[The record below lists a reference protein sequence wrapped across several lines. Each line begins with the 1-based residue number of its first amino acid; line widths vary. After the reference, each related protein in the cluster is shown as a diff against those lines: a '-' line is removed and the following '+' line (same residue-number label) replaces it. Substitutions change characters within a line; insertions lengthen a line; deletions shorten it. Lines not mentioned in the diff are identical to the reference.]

1 MSDLRTLYQEVILDH
16 NRNPRNFG
24 PLEGCNHRAHG
35 HNPLCGDS
43 YEISVKL
50 GEDGV
55 LEAVNFEG
63 SGCAISKASASM
75 MTRTL
80 KGKSAEEAEVLVDQF
95 RQMLIGTFDPEGE
108 SSQLGMLKVFTGVAT
123 RPERVKCA
131 VLPWHTLRAALQ
143 GEEVISTEGDA
154 DPLS

>member
-50 GEDGV
+50 ADDGTI
-55 LEAVNFEG
+55 EAVGFDG

-75 MTRTL
+75 MTKWV
-80 KGKSAEEAEVLVDQF
+80 KGMSSDEAEVLVDQF
-95 RQMLIGTFDPEGE
+95 RQMLIGTFDPEDE
-108 SSQLGMLKVFTGVAT
+108 TSKLGMLKVFTGVAT

-131 VLPWHTLRAALQ
+131 VLPWHTLRAALK
-143 GEEVISTEGDA
+143 GEEVISTEGEE
-154 DPLS
+154 DPLG